1 MDHDLKKALIIL
13 ALDNLANINEITL
26 EDTQNSSIEEREY
39 AQFIINSCRELIS
52 EMGQDFKGETHI
64 PRPKWKKE

>member
-1 MDHDLKKALIIL
+1 MDQNLKKALIIL

-39 AQFIINSCRELIS
+39 AQFIIKSCRELIS
-52 EMGQDFKGETHI
+52 ELSQDFKGEPHI

>member
-1 MDHDLKKALIIL
+1 MDPDLKKALIIL

-39 AQFIINSCRELIS
+39 AQFIIKSCRELIS
-52 EMGQDFKGETHI
+52 EMGQDFKGEPYI

>member
-1 MDHDLKKALIIL
+1 MDPDLKKALIIL

-26 EDTQNSSIEEREY
+26 EDTQNSSMEEREY
-39 AQFIINSCRELIS
+39 AQFIIKSCRELIS
-52 EMGQDFKGETHI
+52 EMGQDFKGEPHI